1 MEAGQSE
8 TEAVP
13 VCHWRVVLL
22 SLWLFALSPAVVAA
36 QLLPSP
42 RVENSH
48 PALRL
53 TDDPAKPLFVVGIQG
68 GFTGVQMV
76 ASVYRDG
83 RVVTVRR
90 GAGRSGTPVET
101 RIPLN
106 PKAVQIVLQ
115 AAVRNHVFAIP
126 RSVQDAVFGA
136 DIPVL
141 SLRFVTRSGARS
153 VHVMG
158 GESSH
163 PAGSQAFFPIWSLL
177 YALAGYPPQIR

>member
-1 MEAGQSE
+1 
-8 TEAVP
+8 
-13 VCHWRVVLL
+13 
-22 SLWLFALSPAVVAA
+22 
-36 QLLPSP
+36 
-42 RVENSH
+42 
-48 PALRL
+48 
-53 TDDPAKPLFVVGIQG
+53 
-68 GFTGVQMV
+68 VQMV

-101 RIPLN
+101 RVPLSRD
-106 PKAVQIVLQ
+106 AVQIVLG
-115 AAVRNHVFAIP
+115 AAVRNHIFTIP

-141 SLRFVTRSGARS
+141 SFRFVTTSGARC

-177 YALAGYPPQIR
+177 YALAGYSPQVR

>member
-1 MEAGQSE
+1 VSRWCVA
-8 TEAVP
+8 
-13 VCHWRVVLL
+13 LL
-22 SLWLFALSPAVVAA
+22 SLWLFVPAPALAA
-36 QLLPSP
+36 GQSLPSL

-48 PALRL
+48 ALALRM

-83 RVVTVRR
+83 RVVTLRR
-90 GAGRSGTPVET
+90 GAGRSSTPVET
-101 RIPLN
+101 RVPLSRN
-106 PKAVQIVLQ
+106 AVQVVLG
-115 AAVRNHVFAIP
+115 AAVRGHVFAIP

-141 SLRFVTRSGARS
+141 SFRFVTTSGARS

-177 YALAGYPPQIR
+177 YAIAGYPPQVR